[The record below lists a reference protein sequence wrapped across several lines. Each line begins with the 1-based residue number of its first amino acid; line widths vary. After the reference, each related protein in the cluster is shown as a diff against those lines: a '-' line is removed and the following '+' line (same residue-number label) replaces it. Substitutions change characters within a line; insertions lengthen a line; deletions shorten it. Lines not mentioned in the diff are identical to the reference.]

1 MMKKRQP
8 LQQKLLGKWIST
20 CRKLDPSLS
29 LCISINSKWIK
40 NLNIRTETLKQ
51 VQEKAGK
58 TLEAI
63 GIARTSSVEL
73 KWSATKRKD

>member
-1 MMKKRQP
+1 MNNKKI
-8 LQQKLLGKWIST
+8 KIK
-20 CRKLDPSLS
+20 K
-29 LCISINSKWIK
+29 KK
-40 NLNIRTETLKQ
+40 NLNIRPETLKQ

-73 KWSATKRKD
+73 KWSNN